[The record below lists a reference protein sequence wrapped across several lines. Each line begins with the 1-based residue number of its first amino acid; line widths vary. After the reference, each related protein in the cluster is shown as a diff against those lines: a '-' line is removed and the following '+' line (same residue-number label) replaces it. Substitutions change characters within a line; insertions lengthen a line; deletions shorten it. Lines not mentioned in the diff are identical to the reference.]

1 MTDGVDMVF
10 YNAGC
15 STPCLASLTA
25 SSFPMMFVWG
35 FDFADGN
42 IVKVI
47 FLAYLLFGLH
57 GAYPCGYIGR
67 MGFLCG

>member
-1 MTDGVDMVF
+1 MLCGCRGNRWPIRCLMTDEVDMVF

-15 STPCLASLTA
+15 STLCLASLTA

-42 IVKVI
+42 IE
-47 FLAYLLFGLH
+47 
-57 GAYPCGYIGR
+57 
-67 MGFLCG
+67 LCGR